1 MNSLADNA
9 RGRIGR
15 SVGCRRDNFP
25 AGMEIGEIAATAAR
39 DKNFFADTTI
49 VLQHK
54 HSSTAQTGCS
64 RTHQACATRANDN
77 GVELLNGL
85 IRRLAHA
92 VRGLVHVK
100 QFIRI
105 E

>member
-1 MNSLADNA
+1 M
-9 RGRIGR
+9 RV
-15 SVGCRRDNFP
+15 VGEVILRP
-25 AGMEIGEIAATAAR
+25 GVEVGEIAAATAG
-39 DKNFFADTTI
+39 DENFFADTTI

-54 HSSTAQTGCS
+54 HSSTAQTGRS
-64 RTHQACATRANDN
+64 RTHQACTTRANDD
-77 GVELLNGL
+77 GVELLKGL

-92 VRGLVHVK
+92 VRVLVHVK